1 MTSTC
6 ATLLKFRLGD
16 CVHLGGGVRTLLPKR
31 PALEAE
37 MFIDNLKGCS
47 RQVSGEVQAGSGK
60 AELIFCLM
68 P

>member
-16 CVHLGGGVRTLLPKR
+16 CVHLGGEGTLLPKR

-37 MFIDNLKGCS
+37 MFIVNLKGCS